1 MHHWTTFVLVLVVVT
16 VLCQLLLWLRPY
28 VPALAI
34 LEHKEVLLLMLGFV
48 VVAVFVA
55 YAMYPAIRPFDSAKV
70 GPMPEYRGPGSPECF

>member
-1 MHHWTTFVLVLVVVT
+1 MHHWTTFVLVLVVVA

-55 YAMYPAIRPFDSAKV
+55 YAMYPAIRPFDGAKV